1 MKALVVLVIDKQ
13 ELEGGK
19 NMAQPIFVR
28 FEMPKDLVNKTY
40 EIIEMARDSGK
51 VRKGSNEVTKLI
63 ERNQAKFVVL
73 AEDTK
78 PEEIL
83 VHIPLLCEEK
93 SIPFAY
99 VPSKQE
105 LGSASGL
112 DVPTAAVAVIEYGK
126 SKILIE
132 SLMKKLGGGKQADK
146 KGA

>member
-1 MKALVVLVIDKQ
+1 
-13 ELEGGK
+13 
-19 NMAQPIFVR
+19 MAQPIFVR

-40 EIIEMARDSGK
+40 EAIEMARDSGK
-51 VRKGSNEVTKLI
+51 VRKGANEVTKLI
-63 ERNQAKFVVL
+63 ERNQAKFVVM

-83 VHIPLLCEEK
+83 AHIPLLCEEK
-93 SIPFAY
+93 TIPYAY

-112 DVPTAAVAVIEYGK
+112 EVPTSAVAVLEYGK

-132 SLMKKLGGGKQADK
+132 SLMKKLGTSKISDK
-146 KGA
+146 AKV